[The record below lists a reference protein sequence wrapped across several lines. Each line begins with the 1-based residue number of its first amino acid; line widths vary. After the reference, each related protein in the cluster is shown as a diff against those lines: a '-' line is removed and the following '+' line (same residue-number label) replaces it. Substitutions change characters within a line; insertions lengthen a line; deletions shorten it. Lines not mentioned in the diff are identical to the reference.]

1 MISSP
6 LMAEE
11 YERPVEPYDDPG
23 ERGVG
28 GRAAALTDVT
38 PRHKPAS
45 APRRPGN
52 PRSLNPDLTPS

>member
-28 GRAAALTDVT
+28 GV
-38 PRHKPAS
+38 
-45 APRRPGN
+45 RRLSPM
-52 PRSLNPDLTPS
+52 